1 MDFIER
7 LQDKINEIPNLPVKC
22 QLGYL
27 GTGESLV
34 LYPLPGSRT
43 VQEYMDGTKD
53 WSMNYEIAMKSQSQ
67 SKIVQALWAIQT
79 ELEKLD
85 TLESRDGSFQFE
97 NITITNKPFIN
108 QLDTQNWFVFLL
120 DIQANI
126 TVFKEEKING

>member
-34 LYPLPGSRT
+34 LYPLPGSRA

-85 TLESRDGSFQFE
+85 DLESRDGSFQFE

-108 QLDTQNWFVFLL
+108 QLDTQSWFVFLL

-126 TVFKEEKING
+126 TVFKEE